1 MNRALTI
8 GVISVQP
15 RCLLTLTSISN
26 TDYAYSTGGVWLGTE
41 LLKRGVIS
49 SYSQEVHRH
58 YSVTLIVSVTQQSG
72 NRNLL

>member
-1 MNRALTI
+1 MNRALTT

-15 RCLLTLTSISN
+15 RCLLSLTSISN
-26 TDYAYSTGGVWLGTE
+26 TVYSTGGVWLGTE

-49 SYSQEVHRH
+49 SYSQEVHRQ
-58 YSVTLIVSVTQQSG
+58 YSVTLIMSVTQQLG